1 MSRPQLPSR
10 ENSKRAQIRSGH
22 RRRGRHRYNVAW
34 RCSGGVPTV
43 ACFSP
48 LVRRDALQT
57 VSHLST
63 RRASVAAPE
72 KAECFASLRLSNRPA
87 PWTALLAVIAVS
99 LVLWPAGTVFA
110 RTPPQEVLP
119 TVTLRIG
126 AATVKAEVAD
136 ERDERT
142 IGLMGRTELAE
153 GTGMLFVFRE
163 PQALGFWMQD
173 TLIPLSI
180 AYVNAAGVIREI
192 HDLKPLDETS
202 ARSTF
207 RDLVY
212 ALEVPQGWF
221 TRQKILP
228 GDKILGLP
236 SPSIAQP
243 E

>member
-1 MSRPQLPSR
+1 MCIAPQFGSKFTFMTPQRPLDQPNARWTISSLCIAIYLIQFQA
-10 ENSKRAQIRSGH
+10 E
-22 RRRGRHRYNVAW
+22 
-34 RCSGGVPTV
+34 TV
-43 ACFSP
+43 
-48 LVRRDALQT
+48 L
-57 VSHLST
+57 
-63 RRASVAAPE
+63 
-72 KAECFASLRLSNRPA
+72 
-87 PWTALLAVIAVS
+87 
-99 LVLWPAGTVFA
+99 A
-110 RTPPQEVLP
+110 RTPPQETLP
-119 TVTLRIG
+119 TITLRIG
-126 AATVKAEVAD
+126 SATVKAEVAD
-136 ERDERT
+136 ETDERT

-163 PQALGFWMQD
+163 PQALGFWMRG

-192 HDLKPLDETS
+192 HDLQPLDETA

-236 SPSIAQP
+236 SPSTAQP